1 MTADSAR
8 EMYHQ
13 NYDLLEGGILMLA
26 ADGSEQVIFA
36 SRPAAGLYECDSEE
50 EFLTLI
56 SSRFQNM
63 MVPEDYKPVKE
74 IVNPETGRFH
84 ITFHYLTRQKHFRK
98 AEAVGSPRDTA
109 FGRVYLIEL
118 FSDEQ
123 IAEDRKSDDNSKL
136 LGMHDFY
143 REALRR
149 AVERKEDGTLGKF
162 CPVSLDVTR
171 FKEYNRLYGMHRGDQ
186 CIRKIA
192 ETIMVHFPGAL
203 AGHLM
208 ADHFV
213 ALLPSDDLERKLEQ
227 VCNEVNL
234 YIDNDAI
241 QLKAGIY
248 RPTDHDSME
257 DLRHAFDMAKIA
269 CDSIK
274 TDGNRTVAVYQS
286 TMGESIGQKTFIL
299 RHFGEALEKHCI
311 KVFFQPIV
319 RTLTGRLCGLEALA
333 RWEDPKLGMI
343 SPAVFVPVLEEAQLI
358 NRLDRFVFER
368 VARFLRDRMDNG
380 LPLIPVSINL
390 SGYDFEVANPF
401 DTIETLMERMQIPRS
416 LLCIEITERVMLR
429 NRISMSAAIHQFQD
443 GGYQVW
449 MDDFGNE
456 YSSLNSLHNYH
467 FDVIKIDMG
476 FFSHFDD
483 RSRQIITAVVIMSK
497 MLGIQTL
504 AEGVETAEQVAFLER
519 IGCGRIQGYYYGRP
533 MILEDVLESLY
544 RKGIRTE
551 STEEGELL
559 DAAEQVN
566 VATETPTAI
575 FHFDGK
581 QIRLLVEN
589 DAYCRELRSTGTQD
603 TEEANANLSAPG
615 YPFRGRFNQL
625 LTKAFQSRA
634 EETLIY
640 EDNGQYLKVTVRWL
654 AGKQDNWVGTAHIY
668 NISSR
673 PALHD
678 AAEWDQVLRDTF
690 QLYEGVYLIDRGK
703 NEMRILQSSHGVL
716 PHDASSSRPIT
727 EYVSDFARMQVY
739 PDDQERFITFLQPE
753 HLAEE
758 MRRTENVHTAD
769 LFRIRKDDGSFRW
782 TVFEAL
788 RIYKSLSH
796 NILLCEREDIWER
809 KEDRKTLLPVFCR
822 SFGVEACSGRA
833 PAVTRDS
840 SLFRSLCLCSPYSFF
855 WKDRDGHIL
864 GGSAA
869 FLRRMGIRDKSVL
882 LGRTEA
888 ELGWQIESASSQ
900 KAEQDIL
907 TKGSPA
913 SEITEQI
920 VSGGHII
927 RCRVNRVPWY
937 EEKEIAGI
945 MELLDD
951 GTLEEQKNDP
961 MGLLDADTGC
971 LSYRGAMEVG
981 LQYSDQYRLHHID
994 YIGILLDVPAY
1005 AGTMREEPDRADE
1018 ILKGFTQF
1026 LRESMTPGW
1035 AVARIGLCCFLCFCQ
1050 KSSAGD
1056 AEEKTDAAAGMLQQL
1071 WRKQGLKTI
1080 PVMTRSIAF
1089 GSEVSGLD
1097 ELLRLLTSRLSRS
1110 EEMNT
1115 REHLSAGD
1123 YISFRRD
1130 ALDALP
1136 ESIVV
1141 SDPKTY
1147 ELIYLNQ
1154 IARRDTG
1161 IGPEE
1166 PLTGKH
1172 CYEVLEGKEA
1182 PCGDCPN
1189 LMLRRDRAYAATHL
1203 SGRTGENLLIR
1214 SILIPWEG
1222 RSLRFTI
1229 AFHLSEYMNTL
1240 AKDHELIYQEARA
1253 NEAISAGMAE
1263 ENPDR
1268 GIEKIIECISQNLK
1282 PERFLIFE
1290 EREDNTVSATYE
1302 WTAPGV
1308 MPLRDD
1314 LQSLS
1319 RASVGALYRS
1329 FALHHVVL
1337 VSDIG
1342 AFKKENPDFSLPI
1355 YGIRSFVSGQLT
1367 LQGRTEGFT
1376 MVINPQE
1383 DTFRLASLL
1392 LSTLTDFI
1400 AIMIRN
1406 RNSMHMLEKQS
1417 MLDQMTGAG
1426 NRRMLEQTIREWGG
1440 NGSLGVISID
1450 LNGLK
1455 NVNDSQGHHAGDM
1468 LICNTARILR
1478 ECAGEKCVYRTGGDE
1493 FVVVTENMQE
1503 KDVLMLIQHIRE
1515 SAERNGISL
1524 AAGYAYSNG
1533 KECNFDRIM
1542 TEADFNMYKDKGH
1555 SYRRRRTDR

>member
-1 MTADSAR
+1 
-8 EMYHQ
+8 
-13 NYDLLEGGILMLA
+13 MLS
-26 ADGSEQVIFA
+26 ADGAERVIFA
-36 SRPAAGLYECDSEE
+36 SGPAAGLYECDSEK
-50 EFLTLI
+50 EFLALI

-63 MVPEDYKPVKE
+63 MVPEDYKPVAE
-74 IVNPETGRFH
+74 IANPDTGRFH
-84 ITFHYLTRQKHFRK
+84 LTYHYLTRQKHFRK
-98 AEAVGSPRDTA
+98 AEAVGSLRDTA
-109 FGRVYLIEL
+109 FGRVYLVQF

-123 IAEDRKSDDNSKL
+123 IAEDRKSDENTDL
-136 LGMHDFY
+136 LGMHDFF

-149 AVERKEDGTLGKF
+149 AVVRKEDGTLGKF

-186 CIRKIA
+186 CIRRIA
-192 ETIMVHFPGAL
+192 ETITEHFPGAL
-203 AGHLM
+203 VGHLM

-248 RPTDHDSME
+248 RPTGHDSME

-299 RHFGEALEKHCI
+299 RHFGEALEKHYI
-311 KVFFQPIV
+311 RVFFQPIV
-319 RTLTGRLCGLEALA
+319 RTPTGRLCGLEALA

-368 VARFLRDRMDNG
+368 VVRLLRDRMDNG
-380 LPLIPVSINL
+380 LPPIPVSINL

-401 DTIETLMERMQIPRS
+401 DTIETLMERMQVPRS
-416 LLCIEITERVMLR
+416 LICIEITERVMLR
-429 NRISMSAAIHQFQD
+429 NRIGMTAAIHQFQD
-443 GGYQVW
+443 AGYQVW

-483 RSRQIITAVVIMSK
+483 RSRQIIKAVVIMSK
-497 MLGIQTL
+497 MLGVQTL

-544 RKGIRTE
+544 RKGISAE
-551 STEEGELL
+551 STEEEELL

-603 TEEANANLSAPG
+603 TEEANANLNASG
-615 YPFRGRFNQL
+615 YPFRGRFIQL

-654 AGKQDNWVGTAHIY
+654 AGRQESWVGTAHIY
-668 NISSR
+668 NISSK

-678 AAEWDQVLRDTF
+678 AAEWDKVLRDTF
-690 QLYEGVYLIDRGK
+690 QLYDGVYLIDRGK
-703 NEMRILQSSHGVL
+703 DEIRVLQSSNGVL
-716 PHDASSSRPIT
+716 PHEGSSMSVS
-727 EYVSDFARMQVY
+727 EYAANFAGTQVY
-739 PDDQERFITFLQPE
+739 PDDRERFLTFLQPE

-769 LFRIRKDDGSFRW
+769 LFRIRKEDGSFRW

-788 RIYKSLSH
+788 RIYKSLTH

-809 KEDRKTLLPVFCR
+809 KKDRKELLPVFCR
-822 SFGVEACSGRA
+822 SFGVEVCSGRA
-833 PAVTRDS
+833 PAVIRDS
-840 SLFRSLCLCSPYSFF
+840 SLFRTLCLCSPYRFL
-855 WKDRDGHIL
+855 WKDREGHIL
-864 GGSAA
+864 GASTA
-869 FLRRMGIRDKSVL
+869 FLRQMGIRDESVL
-882 LGRTEA
+882 LGRTET
-888 ELGWQIESASSQ
+888 ELGWQIDSASSQ
-900 KAEQDIL
+900 RDEQDVL
-907 TKGSPA
+907 RKGRPS

-927 RCRVNRVPWY
+927 RSRVDRVPWY
-937 EEKEIAGI
+937 EEKEVAGV
-945 MELLDD
+945 MEFFHS
-951 GTLEEQKNDP
+951 GAPEEQETDRL
-961 MGLLDADTGC
+961 GLLDADTGC
-971 LSYRGAMEVG
+971 LSYRGALGAG
-981 LQYSDQYRLHHID
+981 LQYGDQYRLHHID
-994 YIGILLDVPAY
+994 YAGILLDVPVY
-1005 AGTMREEPDRADE
+1005 AGTMREDPDKAQE
-1018 ILKGFTQF
+1018 ILRGFAQF
-1026 LRESMTPGW
+1026 LRETMSPGW
-1035 AVARIGLCCFLCFCQ
+1035 IIARIGLCCFLCFCQ
-1050 KSSAGD
+1050 RSSAGD
-1056 AEEKTDAAAGMLQQL
+1056 AEEKMDAAAEMLRQL
-1071 WRKQGLKTI
+1071 WRKQGLKTT
-1080 PVMTRSIAF
+1080 PDMARAVAF
-1089 GSEVSGLD
+1089 RSEVSGLD
-1097 ELLRLLTSRLSRS
+1097 DLLRLLYSRLSKAGKLIA
-1110 EEMNT
+1110 
-1115 REHLSAGD
+1115 REHLTAGD
-1123 YISFRRD
+1123 HIVFRRD
-1130 ALDALP
+1130 ALDAMP

-1147 ELIYLNQ
+1147 ELLYLNQ
-1154 IARRDTG
+1154 IARRDTK

-1166 PLTGKH
+1166 PLTGKY
-1172 CYEVLEGKEA
+1172 CYEVLEGKDA

-1189 LMLRRDRAYAATHL
+1189 LMLRRDRVYAATHL
-1203 SGRTGENLLIR
+1203 SGRTEENLLIR
-1214 SILIPWEG
+1214 SLLIPWEG

-1253 NEAISAGMAE
+1253 NEAISVGMAE

-1290 EREDNTVSATYE
+1290 ERDDNTVSATYE

-1308 MPLRDD
+1308 MPLQDD

-1319 RASVGALYRS
+1319 RTGVGALYRA
-1329 FALHHVVL
+1329 FALYHVVL
-1337 VSDIG
+1337 VSDIA

-1533 KECNFDRIM
+1533 KECDFDRIM

-1555 SYRRRRTDR
+1555 SYRRRRTD

>member
-13 NYDLLEGGILMLA
+13 NYDLLEGGICMLS
-26 ADGSEQVIFA
+26 ADGAERVIFA
-36 SRPAAGLYECDSEE
+36 SGPAAGLYECDSEK
-50 EFLTLI
+50 EFLALI

-63 MVPEDYKPVKE
+63 MVPEDYKPVAE
-74 IVNPETGRFH
+74 IANPDTGRFH
-84 ITFHYLTRQKHFRK
+84 LTYHYLTRQKHFRK
-98 AEAVGSPRDTA
+98 AEAVGSLRDTA
-109 FGRVYLIEL
+109 FGRVYLVQF

-123 IAEDRKSDDNSKL
+123 IAEDRKSDENTDL
-136 LGMHDFY
+136 LGMHDFF

-149 AVERKEDGTLGKF
+149 AVVRKEDGTLGKF

-186 CIRKIA
+186 CIRRIA
-192 ETIMVHFPGAL
+192 ETITEHFPGAL
-203 AGHLM
+203 VGHLM

-248 RPTDHDSME
+248 RPTGHDSME

-299 RHFGEALEKHCI
+299 RHFGEALEKHYI
-311 KVFFQPIV
+311 RVFFQPIV

-368 VARFLRDRMDNG
+368 VVRLLRDRMDNG
-380 LPLIPVSINL
+380 LPPIPVSINL

-401 DTIETLMERMQIPRS
+401 DTIETLMERMQVPRS
-416 LLCIEITERVMLR
+416 LICIEITERVMLR
-429 NRISMSAAIHQFQD
+429 NRIGMTAAIHQFQD
-443 GGYQVW
+443 AGYQVW

-483 RSRQIITAVVIMSK
+483 RSRQIIKAVVIMSK
-497 MLGIQTL
+497 MLGVQTL

-544 RKGIRTE
+544 RKGISAE
-551 STEEGELL
+551 STEEEELL

-603 TEEANANLSAPG
+603 TEEANANLNASG
-615 YPFRGRFNQL
+615 YPFRGRFIQL

-654 AGKQDNWVGTAHIY
+654 AGRQESWVGTAHIY
-668 NISSR
+668 NISSK

-678 AAEWDQVLRDTF
+678 AAEWDKVLRDTF
-690 QLYEGVYLIDRGK
+690 QLYDGVYLIDRGK
-703 NEMRILQSSHGVL
+703 DEIRVLQSSNGVL
-716 PHDASSSRPIT
+716 PHEGSSMSVS
-727 EYVSDFARMQVY
+727 EYAANFAGTQVY
-739 PDDQERFITFLQPE
+739 PDDRERFLTFLQPE

-769 LFRIRKDDGSFRW
+769 LFRIRKEDGSFRW

-788 RIYKSLSH
+788 RIYKSLTH

-809 KEDRKTLLPVFCR
+809 KKDRKELLPVFCR
-822 SFGVEACSGRA
+822 SFGVEVCSGRA
-833 PAVTRDS
+833 PAVIRDS
-840 SLFRSLCLCSPYSFF
+840 SLFRTLCLCSPYRFL
-855 WKDRDGHIL
+855 WKDREGHIL
-864 GGSAA
+864 GASTA
-869 FLRRMGIRDKSVL
+869 FLRQMGIRDESVL
-882 LGRTEA
+882 LGRTET
-888 ELGWQIESASSQ
+888 ELGWQIDSASSQ
-900 KAEQDIL
+900 RDEQDVL
-907 TKGSPA
+907 RKGRPS

-927 RCRVNRVPWY
+927 RSRVDRVPWY
-937 EEKEIAGI
+937 EEKEVAGV
-945 MELLDD
+945 MEFFHS
-951 GTLEEQKNDP
+951 GAPEEQETDRL
-961 MGLLDADTGC
+961 GLLDADTGC
-971 LSYRGAMEVG
+971 LSYRGALGAG
-981 LQYSDQYRLHHID
+981 LQYGDQYRLHHID
-994 YIGILLDVPAY
+994 YAGILLDVPVY
-1005 AGTMREEPDRADE
+1005 AGTMREDPDKAQE
-1018 ILKGFTQF
+1018 ILRGFAQF
-1026 LRESMTPGW
+1026 LRETMSPGW
-1035 AVARIGLCCFLCFCQ
+1035 IIARIGLCCFLCFCQ
-1050 KSSAGD
+1050 RSSAGD
-1056 AEEKTDAAAGMLQQL
+1056 AEEKMDAAAEMLRQL
-1071 WRKQGLKTI
+1071 WRKQGLKTT
-1080 PVMTRSIAF
+1080 PDMARAVAF
-1089 GSEVSGLD
+1089 RSEVSGLD
-1097 ELLRLLTSRLSRS
+1097 DLLRLLYSRLSKAGKLIA
-1110 EEMNT
+1110 
-1115 REHLSAGD
+1115 REHLTAGD
-1123 YISFRRD
+1123 HIVFRRD
-1130 ALDALP
+1130 ALDAMP

-1147 ELIYLNQ
+1147 ELLYLNQ
-1154 IARRDTG
+1154 IARRDTK

-1166 PLTGKH
+1166 PLTGKY
-1172 CYEVLEGKEA
+1172 CYEVLEGKDA

-1189 LMLRRDRAYAATHL
+1189 LMLRRDRVYAATHL
-1203 SGRTGENLLIR
+1203 SGRTEENLLIR
-1214 SILIPWEG
+1214 SLLIPWEG

-1253 NEAISAGMAE
+1253 NEAISVGMAE

-1308 MPLRDD
+1308 MPLQDD

-1319 RASVGALYRS
+1319 RTGVGALYRA
-1329 FALHHVVL
+1329 FALYHVVL
-1337 VSDIG
+1337 VSDIA

-1555 SYRRRRTDR
+1555 SYRRRRTD

>member
-13 NYDLLEGGILMLA
+13 NYDLLEGGVLMLA
-26 ADGSEQVIFA
+26 ADGTERVIFA
-36 SRPAAGLYECDSEE
+36 SRPAARLYECDSEE
-50 EFLTLI
+50 EFL
-56 SSRFQNM
+56 SFCASRFQNM
-63 MVPEDYKPVKE
+63 MVPEDYKPIAE
-74 IVNPETGRFH
+74 IMNPETGRFH
-84 ITFHYLTRQKHFRK
+84 ITYHYLTRQEHFRK
-98 AEAVGSPRDTA
+98 AEAVGSPQDTA
-109 FGRVYLIEL
+109 FGRVYLVQF

-123 IAEDRKSDDNSKL
+123 IAEDRKSDENTNL
-136 LGMHDFY
+136 LGMHDFF

-149 AVERKEDGTLGKF
+149 AVARKDDGTLGRF

-171 FKEYNRLYGMHRGDQ
+171 FKEYNRLYGMHRGDL
-186 CIRKIA
+186 CIRMIA
-192 ETIMVHFPGAL
+192 ETIREHFPGAL
-203 AGHLM
+203 VGHLM

-213 ALLPSDDLERKLEQ
+213 ALLPSDGLEAKLEQ

-234 YIDNDAI
+234 FIDNDAI

-248 RPTDHDSME
+248 RPTNHDSME

-274 TDGNRTVAVYQS
+274 KDGNRTVIVYQS

-299 RHFGEALEKHCI
+299 RHFGEALEKHYI
-311 KVFFQPIV
+311 RVFFQPIV
-319 RTLTGRLCGLEALA
+319 RTMTGCLCGFEALA
-333 RWEDPKLGMI
+333 RWEDPKFGTI

-368 VARFLRDRMDNG
+368 VARLLRDRMDNG
-380 LPLIPVSINL
+380 LSMIPVSINL

-401 DTIETLMERMQIPRS
+401 HTIETLMERMQIPRS

-429 NRISMSAAIHQFQD
+429 NRIGMTTAIQQFQD
-443 GGYQVW
+443 AGYQVW

-476 FFSHFDD
+476 FFKHFDD
-483 RSRQIITAVVIMSK
+483 RSRQIITAVVVMSK
-497 MLGIQTL
+497 MLGVQTL
-504 AEGVETAEQVAFLER
+504 AEGVETAEQVAFLKR

-533 MILEDVLESLY
+533 MILEDVLEFLY
-544 RKGIRTE
+544 RKGIRAE
-551 STEEGELL
+551 SPEEEELL

-575 FHFDGK
+575 FRFDGK
-581 QIRLLVEN
+581 QISLLVEN
-589 DAYCRELRSTGTQD
+589 DAYSRELRSTGTQD
-603 TEEANANLSAPG
+603 MEEANANLNAPG
-615 YPFRGRFNQL
+615 YPFRGRFMQL

-640 EDNGQYLKVTVRWL
+640 EDNGQYLKLTIRWL
-654 AGKQDNWVGTAHIY
+654 SGRQDNWVGTAHTY
-668 NISSR
+668 NISSKS
-673 PALHD
+673 ALHD

-690 QLYEGVYLIDRGK
+690 QLYDGVYLIDRGK
-703 NEMRILQSSHGVL
+703 NEIRALQSSHWVL
-716 PHDASSSRPIT
+716 PHDESSLSVS
-727 EYVSDFARMQVY
+727 EYAANFAGTQVY
-739 PDDQERFITFLQPE
+739 PEDRERFLTFLRPE

-758 MRRTENVHTAD
+758 MRRADTVHTAD
-769 LFRIRKDDGSFRW
+769 LFRIRKEDGSYRW

-788 RIYKSLSH
+788 QIYKSLTH

-822 SFGVEACSGRA
+822 SFGVETCSGMA
-833 PAVTRDS
+833 SAVTRDS
-840 SLFRSLCLCSPYSFF
+840 SLFRTLRLCSPYSFF
-855 WKDRDGHIL
+855 WKDREGHIL
-864 GGSAA
+864 GVSAA
-869 FLRRMGIRDKSVL
+869 LLRQMGIRDESVL
-882 LGRTEA
+882 LGRTET
-888 ELGWQIESASSQ
+888 ELGWQIEPASSQ

-913 SEITEQI
+913 SEITEQV
-920 VSGGHII
+920 VSSGHII
-927 RCRVNRVPWY
+927 RSRVDRIPWY
-937 EEKEIAGI
+937 EEKEVAGI
-945 MELLDD
+945 MELL
-951 GTLEEQKNDP
+951 GSAPEEQAEDP
-961 MGLLDADTGC
+961 LGLLDADTGC
-971 LSYRGAMEVG
+971 LSYRGALEAG
-981 LQYSDQYRLHHID
+981 LKYGDQYRLHHTD
-994 YIGILLDVPAY
+994 YVGILLDVPVY
-1005 AGTMREEPDRADE
+1005 AGTVQDEPDKAAV
-1018 ILKGFTQF
+1018 ILRSFTQA

-1035 AVARIGLCCFLCFCQ
+1035 AIARIGLCCFLCFCQ
-1050 KSSAGD
+1050 RSSAGD
-1056 AEEKTDAAAGMLQQL
+1056 AEEKIDAAAGMLRQL

-1080 PVMTRSIAF
+1080 PVMTRSIVF

-1097 ELLRLLTSRLSRS
+1097 DLLRLLTSRLAQS
-1110 EEMNT
+1110 EKLNA
-1115 REHLSAGD
+1115 RKDLSAGD
-1123 YISFRRD
+1123 NISFRRD
-1130 ALDALP
+1130 TLDVMP

-1147 ELIYLNQ
+1147 ELLYLNQ
-1154 IARRDTG
+1154 AARRDTG

-1166 PLTGKH
+1166 PLAGKH
-1172 CYEVLEGKEA
+1172 CYEVLEGKNA

-1189 LMLRRDRAYAATHL
+1189 MVLRRDRFYAATHL

-1214 SILIPWEG
+1214 SVLISWEG

-1253 NEAISAGMAE
+1253 NEAISVGMAE

-1290 EREDNTVSATYE
+1290 EHDDSTVSATYE

-1308 MPLRDD
+1308 MPLRDN

-1319 RASVGALYRS
+1319 RAAVGALYRA

-1355 YGIRSFVSGQLT
+1355 YGMRSFVSGQLT

-1383 DTFRLASLL
+1383 NTFRLASLL

-1406 RNSMHMLEKQS
+1406 RNGMHLLEEQS
-1417 MLDQMTGAG
+1417 MRDQMTGAG
-1426 NRRMLEQTIREWGG
+1426 NRRMLEQTIRAWGG
-1440 NGSLGVISID
+1440 EGSLGVISID

-1455 NVNDSQGHHAGDM
+1455 NVNDSQGHRAGDT

-1524 AAGYAYSNG
+1524 AVGYAYSRG
-1533 KECNFDRIM
+1533 QECDFDRMM

>member
-1 MTADSAR
+1 
-8 EMYHQ
+8 
-13 NYDLLEGGILMLA
+13 MLS
-26 ADGSEQVIFA
+26 ADGAERVIFA
-36 SRPAAGLYECDSEE
+36 SGPAAGLYECDSEK
-50 EFLTLI
+50 EFLALI

-63 MVPEDYKPVKE
+63 MVPEDYKPVAE
-74 IVNPETGRFH
+74 IANPDTGRFH
-84 ITFHYLTRQKHFRK
+84 LTYHYLTRQKHFRK
-98 AEAVGSPRDTA
+98 AEAVGSLRDTA
-109 FGRVYLIEL
+109 FGRVYLVQF

-123 IAEDRKSDDNSKL
+123 IAEDRKSDENTDL
-136 LGMHDFY
+136 LGMHDFF

-149 AVERKEDGTLGKF
+149 AVVRKEDGTLGKF

-186 CIRKIA
+186 CIRRIA
-192 ETIMVHFPGAL
+192 ETITEHFPGAL
-203 AGHLM
+203 VGHLM

-248 RPTDHDSME
+248 RPTGHDSME

-299 RHFGEALEKHCI
+299 RHFGEALEKHYI
-311 KVFFQPIV
+311 RVFFQPIV

-368 VARFLRDRMDNG
+368 VVRLLRDRMDNG
-380 LPLIPVSINL
+380 LPPIPVSINL

-401 DTIETLMERMQIPRS
+401 DTIETLMERMQVPRS
-416 LLCIEITERVMLR
+416 LICIEITERVMLR
-429 NRISMSAAIHQFQD
+429 NRIGMTAAIHQFQD
-443 GGYQVW
+443 AGYQVW

-483 RSRQIITAVVIMSK
+483 RSRQIIKAVVIMSK
-497 MLGIQTL
+497 MLGVQTL

-544 RKGIRTE
+544 RKGISAE
-551 STEEGELL
+551 STEEEELL

-603 TEEANANLSAPG
+603 TEEANANLNASG
-615 YPFRGRFNQL
+615 YPFRGRFIQL

-654 AGKQDNWVGTAHIY
+654 AGRQESWVGTAHIY
-668 NISSR
+668 NISSK

-678 AAEWDQVLRDTF
+678 AAEWDKVLRDTF
-690 QLYEGVYLIDRGK
+690 QLYDGVYLIDRGK
-703 NEMRILQSSHGVL
+703 DEIRVLQSSNGVL
-716 PHDASSSRPIT
+716 PHEGSSMSVS
-727 EYVSDFARMQVY
+727 EYAANFAGTQVY
-739 PDDQERFITFLQPE
+739 PDDRERFLTFLQPE

-769 LFRIRKDDGSFRW
+769 LFRIRKEDGSFRW

-788 RIYKSLSH
+788 RIYKSLTH

-809 KEDRKTLLPVFCR
+809 KKDRKELLPVFCR
-822 SFGVEACSGRA
+822 SFGVEVCSGRA
-833 PAVTRDS
+833 PAVIRDS
-840 SLFRSLCLCSPYSFF
+840 SLFRTLCLCSPYRFL
-855 WKDRDGHIL
+855 WKDREGHIL
-864 GGSAA
+864 GASTA
-869 FLRRMGIRDKSVL
+869 FLRQMGIRDESVL
-882 LGRTEA
+882 LGRTET
-888 ELGWQIESASSQ
+888 ELGWQIDSASSQ
-900 KAEQDIL
+900 RDEQDVL
-907 TKGSPA
+907 RKGRPS

-927 RCRVNRVPWY
+927 RSRVDRVPWY
-937 EEKEIAGI
+937 EEKEVAGV
-945 MELLDD
+945 MEFFHS
-951 GTLEEQKNDP
+951 GAPEEQETDRL
-961 MGLLDADTGC
+961 GLLDADTGC
-971 LSYRGAMEVG
+971 LSYRGALGAG
-981 LQYSDQYRLHHID
+981 LQYGDQYRLHHID
-994 YIGILLDVPAY
+994 YAGILLDVPVY
-1005 AGTMREEPDRADE
+1005 AGTMREDPDKAQE
-1018 ILKGFTQF
+1018 ILRGFAQF
-1026 LRESMTPGW
+1026 LRETMSPGW
-1035 AVARIGLCCFLCFCQ
+1035 IIARIGLCCFLCFCQ
-1050 KSSAGD
+1050 RSSAGD
-1056 AEEKTDAAAGMLQQL
+1056 AEEKMDAAAEMLRQL
-1071 WRKQGLKTI
+1071 WRKQGLKTT
-1080 PVMTRSIAF
+1080 PDMARAVAF
-1089 GSEVSGLD
+1089 RSEVSGLD
-1097 ELLRLLTSRLSRS
+1097 DLLRLLYSRLSKAGKLIA
-1110 EEMNT
+1110 
-1115 REHLSAGD
+1115 REHLTAGD
-1123 YISFRRD
+1123 HIVFRRD
-1130 ALDALP
+1130 ALDAMP

-1147 ELIYLNQ
+1147 ELLYLNQ
-1154 IARRDTG
+1154 IARRDTK

-1166 PLTGKH
+1166 PLTGKY
-1172 CYEVLEGKEA
+1172 CYEVLEGKDA

-1189 LMLRRDRAYAATHL
+1189 LMLRRDRVYAATHL
-1203 SGRTGENLLIR
+1203 SGRTEENLLIR
-1214 SILIPWEG
+1214 SLLIPWEG

-1253 NEAISAGMAE
+1253 NEAISVGMAE

-1308 MPLRDD
+1308 MPLQDD

-1319 RASVGALYRS
+1319 RTGVGALYRA
-1329 FALHHVVL
+1329 FALYHVVL
-1337 VSDIG
+1337 VSDIA

-1555 SYRRRRTDR
+1555 SYRRRRTD

>member
-13 NYDLLEGGILMLA
+13 NYDLLEGGICMLS
-26 ADGSEQVIFA
+26 ADGAERVIFA
-36 SRPAAGLYECDSEE
+36 SGPAAGLYECDSEK
-50 EFLTLI
+50 EFLALI

-63 MVPEDYKPVKE
+63 MVPEDYKPVAE
-74 IVNPETGRFH
+74 IANPDTGRFH
-84 ITFHYLTRQKHFRK
+84 LTYHYLTRQKHFRK
-98 AEAVGSPRDTA
+98 AEAVGSLRDTA
-109 FGRVYLIEL
+109 FGRVYLVQF

-123 IAEDRKSDDNSKL
+123 IAEDRKSDENTDL
-136 LGMHDFY
+136 LGMHDFF

-149 AVERKEDGTLGKF
+149 AVVRKEDGTLGKF

-186 CIRKIA
+186 CIRRIA
-192 ETIMVHFPGAL
+192 ETITEHFPGAL
-203 AGHLM
+203 VGHLM

-248 RPTDHDSME
+248 RPTGHDSME

-299 RHFGEALEKHCI
+299 RHFGEALEKHYI
-311 KVFFQPIV
+311 RVFFQPIV
-319 RTLTGRLCGLEALA
+319 RTPTGRLCGLEALA

-368 VARFLRDRMDNG
+368 VVRLLRDRMDNG
-380 LPLIPVSINL
+380 LPPIPVSINL

-401 DTIETLMERMQIPRS
+401 DTIETLMERMQVPRS
-416 LLCIEITERVMLR
+416 LICIEITERVMLR
-429 NRISMSAAIHQFQD
+429 NRIGMTAAIHQFQD
-443 GGYQVW
+443 AGYQVW

-483 RSRQIITAVVIMSK
+483 RSRQIIKAVVIMSK
-497 MLGIQTL
+497 MLGVQTL

-544 RKGIRTE
+544 RKGISAE
-551 STEEGELL
+551 STEEEELL

-603 TEEANANLSAPG
+603 TEEANANLNASG
-615 YPFRGRFNQL
+615 YPFRGRFIQL

-654 AGKQDNWVGTAHIY
+654 AGRQESWVGTAHIY
-668 NISSR
+668 NISSK

-678 AAEWDQVLRDTF
+678 AAEWDKVLRDTF
-690 QLYEGVYLIDRGK
+690 QLYDGVYLINRGK
-703 NEMRILQSSHGVL
+703 DEIRVLQSSNGVL
-716 PHDASSSRPIT
+716 PHEGSSMSVS
-727 EYVSDFARMQVY
+727 EYAANFAGTQVY
-739 PDDQERFITFLQPE
+739 PDDRERFLTFLQPA

-769 LFRIRKDDGSFRW
+769 LFRIRKEDGSFRW

-788 RIYKSLSH
+788 RIYKSLTH

-809 KEDRKTLLPVFCR
+809 KKDRKELLPVFCR
-822 SFGVEACSGRA
+822 SFGVEVCSGRA
-833 PAVTRDS
+833 PAVIRDS
-840 SLFRSLCLCSPYSFF
+840 SLFRTLCLCSPYRFL
-855 WKDRDGHIL
+855 WKDREGHIL
-864 GGSAA
+864 GASTA
-869 FLRRMGIRDKSVL
+869 FLRQMGIRDESVL
-882 LGRTEA
+882 LGRTET
-888 ELGWQIESASSQ
+888 ELGWQIDSASSQ
-900 KAEQDIL
+900 RDEQDVL
-907 TKGSPA
+907 RKGRPS

-927 RCRVNRVPWY
+927 RSRVDRVPWY
-937 EEKEIAGI
+937 EEKEVAGV
-945 MELLDD
+945 MEFFHS
-951 GTLEEQKNDP
+951 GAPEEQETDRL
-961 MGLLDADTGC
+961 GLLDADTGC
-971 LSYRGAMEVG
+971 LSYRGALGAG
-981 LQYSDQYRLHHID
+981 LQYGDQYRLHHID
-994 YIGILLDVPAY
+994 YAGILLDVPVY
-1005 AGTMREEPDRADE
+1005 AGTMREDPDKAQE
-1018 ILKGFTQF
+1018 ILRGFAQF
-1026 LRESMTPGW
+1026 LRETMSPGW
-1035 AVARIGLCCFLCFCQ
+1035 IIARIGLCCFLCFCQ
-1050 KSSAGD
+1050 RSSAGD
-1056 AEEKTDAAAGMLQQL
+1056 AEEKMDAAAEMLRQL
-1071 WRKQGLKTI
+1071 WRKQGLKTT
-1080 PVMTRSIAF
+1080 PDMARAVAF
-1089 GSEVSGLD
+1089 RSEVSGLD
-1097 ELLRLLTSRLSRS
+1097 DLLRLLYSRLSKAGKLIA
-1110 EEMNT
+1110 
-1115 REHLSAGD
+1115 REHLTAGD
-1123 YISFRRD
+1123 HIVFRRD
-1130 ALDALP
+1130 ALDAMP

-1147 ELIYLNQ
+1147 ELLYLNQ
-1154 IARRDTG
+1154 IARRDTK

-1166 PLTGKH
+1166 PLTGKY
-1172 CYEVLEGKEA
+1172 CYEVLEGKDA

-1189 LMLRRDRAYAATHL
+1189 LMLRRDRVYAATHL
-1203 SGRTGENLLIR
+1203 SGRTEENLLIR
-1214 SILIPWEG
+1214 SLLIPWEG

-1253 NEAISAGMAE
+1253 NEAISVGMAE

-1290 EREDNTVSATYE
+1290 ERDDNTVSATYE

-1308 MPLRDD
+1308 MPLQDD

-1319 RASVGALYRS
+1319 RTGVGALYRA
-1329 FALHHVVL
+1329 FALYHVVL
-1337 VSDIG
+1337 VSDIA

-1533 KECNFDRIM
+1533 KECDFDRIM

-1555 SYRRRRTDR
+1555 SYRRRRTD

>member
-1 MTADSAR
+1 
-8 EMYHQ
+8 
-13 NYDLLEGGILMLA
+13 MLS
-26 ADGSEQVIFA
+26 ADGAERVIFA
-36 SRPAAGLYECDSEE
+36 SGPAAGLYECDSEK
-50 EFLTLI
+50 EFLALI

-63 MVPEDYKPVKE
+63 MVPEDYKPVAE
-74 IVNPETGRFH
+74 IANPDTGRFH
-84 ITFHYLTRQKHFRK
+84 LTYHYLTRQKHFRK
-98 AEAVGSPRDTA
+98 AEAVGSLRDTA
-109 FGRVYLIEL
+109 FGRVYLVQF

-123 IAEDRKSDDNSKL
+123 IAEDRKSDENTDL
-136 LGMHDFY
+136 LGMHDFF

-149 AVERKEDGTLGKF
+149 AVVRKEDGTLGKF

-186 CIRKIA
+186 CIRRIA
-192 ETIMVHFPGAL
+192 ETITEHFPGAL
-203 AGHLM
+203 VGHLM

-248 RPTDHDSME
+248 RPTGHDSME

-299 RHFGEALEKHCI
+299 RHFGEALEKHYI
-311 KVFFQPIV
+311 RVFFQPIV
-319 RTLTGRLCGLEALA
+319 RTPTGRLCGLEALA

-368 VARFLRDRMDNG
+368 VVRLLRDRMDNG
-380 LPLIPVSINL
+380 LPPIPVSINL

-401 DTIETLMERMQIPRS
+401 DTIETLMERMQVPRS
-416 LLCIEITERVMLR
+416 LICIEITERVMLR
-429 NRISMSAAIHQFQD
+429 NRIGMTAAIHQFQD
-443 GGYQVW
+443 AGYQVW

-483 RSRQIITAVVIMSK
+483 RSRQIIKAVVIMSK
-497 MLGIQTL
+497 MLGVQTL

-544 RKGIRTE
+544 RKGISAE
-551 STEEGELL
+551 STEEEELL

-603 TEEANANLSAPG
+603 TEEANANLNASG
-615 YPFRGRFNQL
+615 YPFRGRFIQL

-654 AGKQDNWVGTAHIY
+654 AGRQESWVGTAHIY
-668 NISSR
+668 NISSK

-678 AAEWDQVLRDTF
+678 AAEWDKVLRDTF
-690 QLYEGVYLIDRGK
+690 QLYDGVYLINRGK
-703 NEMRILQSSHGVL
+703 DEIRVLQSSNGVL
-716 PHDASSSRPIT
+716 PHEGSSMSVS
-727 EYVSDFARMQVY
+727 EYAANFAGTQVY
-739 PDDQERFITFLQPE
+739 PDDRERFLTFLQPA

-769 LFRIRKDDGSFRW
+769 LFRIRKEDGSFRW

-788 RIYKSLSH
+788 RIYKSLTH

-809 KEDRKTLLPVFCR
+809 KKDRKELLPVFCR
-822 SFGVEACSGRA
+822 SFGVEVCSGRA
-833 PAVTRDS
+833 PAVIRDS
-840 SLFRSLCLCSPYSFF
+840 SLFRTLCLCSPYRFL
-855 WKDRDGHIL
+855 WKDREGHIL
-864 GGSAA
+864 GASTA
-869 FLRRMGIRDKSVL
+869 FLRQMGIRDESVL
-882 LGRTEA
+882 LGRTET
-888 ELGWQIESASSQ
+888 ELGWQIDSASSQ
-900 KAEQDIL
+900 RDEQDVL
-907 TKGSPA
+907 RKGRPS

-927 RCRVNRVPWY
+927 RSRVDRVPWY
-937 EEKEIAGI
+937 EEKEVAGV
-945 MELLDD
+945 MEFFHS
-951 GTLEEQKNDP
+951 GAPEEQETDRL
-961 MGLLDADTGC
+961 GLLDADTGC
-971 LSYRGAMEVG
+971 LSYRGALGAG
-981 LQYSDQYRLHHID
+981 LQYGDQYRLHHID
-994 YIGILLDVPAY
+994 YAGILLDVPVY
-1005 AGTMREEPDRADE
+1005 AGTMREDPDKAQE
-1018 ILKGFTQF
+1018 ILRGFAQF
-1026 LRESMTPGW
+1026 LRETMSPGW
-1035 AVARIGLCCFLCFCQ
+1035 IIARIGLCCFLCFCQ
-1050 KSSAGD
+1050 RSSAGD
-1056 AEEKTDAAAGMLQQL
+1056 AEEKMDAAAEMLRQL
-1071 WRKQGLKTI
+1071 WRKQGLKTT
-1080 PVMTRSIAF
+1080 PDMARAVAF
-1089 GSEVSGLD
+1089 RSEVSGLD
-1097 ELLRLLTSRLSRS
+1097 DLLRLLYSRLSKAGKLIA
-1110 EEMNT
+1110 
-1115 REHLSAGD
+1115 REHLTAGD
-1123 YISFRRD
+1123 HIVFRRD
-1130 ALDALP
+1130 ALDAMP

-1147 ELIYLNQ
+1147 ELLYLNQ
-1154 IARRDTG
+1154 IARRDTK

-1166 PLTGKH
+1166 PLTGKY
-1172 CYEVLEGKEA
+1172 CYEVLEGKDA

-1189 LMLRRDRAYAATHL
+1189 LMLRRDRVYAATHL
-1203 SGRTGENLLIR
+1203 SGRTEENLLIR
-1214 SILIPWEG
+1214 SLLIPWEG

-1253 NEAISAGMAE
+1253 NEAISVGMAE

-1290 EREDNTVSATYE
+1290 ERDDNTVSATYE

-1308 MPLRDD
+1308 MPLQDD

-1319 RASVGALYRS
+1319 RTGVGALYRA
-1329 FALHHVVL
+1329 FALYHVVL
-1337 VSDIG
+1337 VSDIA

-1533 KECNFDRIM
+1533 KECDFDRIM

-1555 SYRRRRTDR
+1555 SYRRRRTD

>member
-13 NYDLLEGGILMLA
+13 NYDLLEGGICMLS
-26 ADGSEQVIFA
+26 ADGAERVIFA
-36 SRPAAGLYECDSEE
+36 SGPAAGLYECDSEK
-50 EFLTLI
+50 EFLALI

-63 MVPEDYKPVKE
+63 MVPEDYKPVAE
-74 IVNPETGRFH
+74 IANPDTGRFH
-84 ITFHYLTRQKHFRK
+84 LTYHYLTRQKHFRK
-98 AEAVGSPRDTA
+98 AEAVGSLRDTA
-109 FGRVYLIEL
+109 FGRVYLVQF

-123 IAEDRKSDDNSKL
+123 IAEDRKSDENTDL
-136 LGMHDFY
+136 LGMHDFF

-149 AVERKEDGTLGKF
+149 AVVRKEDGTLGKF

-186 CIRKIA
+186 CIRRIA
-192 ETIMVHFPGAL
+192 ETITEHFPGAL
-203 AGHLM
+203 VGHLM

-248 RPTDHDSME
+248 RPTGHDSME

-299 RHFGEALEKHCI
+299 RHFGEALEKHYI
-311 KVFFQPIV
+311 RVFFQPIV
-319 RTLTGRLCGLEALA
+319 RTPTGRLCGLEALA

-368 VARFLRDRMDNG
+368 VVRLLRDRMDNG
-380 LPLIPVSINL
+380 LPPIPVSINL

-401 DTIETLMERMQIPRS
+401 DTIETLMERMQVPRS
-416 LLCIEITERVMLR
+416 LICIEITERVMLR
-429 NRISMSAAIHQFQD
+429 NRIGMTAAIHQFQD
-443 GGYQVW
+443 AGYQVW

-483 RSRQIITAVVIMSK
+483 RSRQIIKAVVIMSK
-497 MLGIQTL
+497 MLGVQTL

-544 RKGIRTE
+544 RKGISAE
-551 STEEGELL
+551 STEEEELL

-603 TEEANANLSAPG
+603 TEEANANLNASG
-615 YPFRGRFNQL
+615 YPFRGRFIQL

-654 AGKQDNWVGTAHIY
+654 AGRQESWVGTAHIY
-668 NISSR
+668 NISSK

-678 AAEWDQVLRDTF
+678 AAEWDKVLRDTF
-690 QLYEGVYLIDRGK
+690 QLYDGVYLIDRGK
-703 NEMRILQSSHGVL
+703 DEIRVLQSSNGVL
-716 PHDASSSRPIT
+716 PHEGSSMSVS
-727 EYVSDFARMQVY
+727 EYAANFAGTQVY
-739 PDDQERFITFLQPE
+739 PDDRERFLTFLQPE

-769 LFRIRKDDGSFRW
+769 LFRIRKEDGSFRW

-788 RIYKSLSH
+788 RIYKSLTH

-809 KEDRKTLLPVFCR
+809 KKDRKELLPVFCR
-822 SFGVEACSGRA
+822 SFGVEVCSGRA
-833 PAVTRDS
+833 PAVIRDS
-840 SLFRSLCLCSPYSFF
+840 SLFRTLCLCSPYRFL
-855 WKDRDGHIL
+855 WKDREGHIL
-864 GGSAA
+864 GASTA
-869 FLRRMGIRDKSVL
+869 FLRQMGIRDESVL
-882 LGRTEA
+882 LGRTET
-888 ELGWQIESASSQ
+888 ELGWQIDSASSQ
-900 KAEQDIL
+900 RDEQDVL
-907 TKGSPA
+907 RKGRPS

-927 RCRVNRVPWY
+927 RSRVDRVPWY
-937 EEKEIAGI
+937 EEKEVAGV
-945 MELLDD
+945 MEFFHS
-951 GTLEEQKNDP
+951 GAPEEQETDRL
-961 MGLLDADTGC
+961 GLLDADTGC
-971 LSYRGAMEVG
+971 LSYRGALGAG
-981 LQYSDQYRLHHID
+981 LQYGDQYRLHHID
-994 YIGILLDVPAY
+994 YAGILLDVPVY
-1005 AGTMREEPDRADE
+1005 AGTMREDPDKAQE
-1018 ILKGFTQF
+1018 ILRGFAQF
-1026 LRESMTPGW
+1026 LRETMSPGW
-1035 AVARIGLCCFLCFCQ
+1035 IIARIGLCCFLCFCQ
-1050 KSSAGD
+1050 RSSAGD
-1056 AEEKTDAAAGMLQQL
+1056 AEEKMDAAAEMLRQL
-1071 WRKQGLKTI
+1071 WRKQGLKTT
-1080 PVMTRSIAF
+1080 PDMARAVAF
-1089 GSEVSGLD
+1089 RSEVSGLD
-1097 ELLRLLTSRLSRS
+1097 DLLRLLYSRLSKAGKLIA
-1110 EEMNT
+1110 
-1115 REHLSAGD
+1115 REHLTAGD
-1123 YISFRRD
+1123 HIVFRRD
-1130 ALDALP
+1130 ALDAMP

-1147 ELIYLNQ
+1147 ELLYLNQ
-1154 IARRDTG
+1154 IARRDTK

-1166 PLTGKH
+1166 PLTGKY
-1172 CYEVLEGKEA
+1172 CYEVLEGKDA

-1189 LMLRRDRAYAATHL
+1189 LMLRRDRVYAATHL
-1203 SGRTGENLLIR
+1203 SGRTEENLLIR
-1214 SILIPWEG
+1214 SLLIPWEG

-1253 NEAISAGMAE
+1253 NEAISVGMAE

-1290 EREDNTVSATYE
+1290 ERDDNTVSATYE

-1308 MPLRDD
+1308 MPLQDD

-1319 RASVGALYRS
+1319 RTGVGALYRA
-1329 FALHHVVL
+1329 FALYHVVL
-1337 VSDIG
+1337 VSDIA

-1533 KECNFDRIM
+1533 KECDFDRIM

-1555 SYRRRRTDR
+1555 SYRRRRTD

>member
-1 MTADSAR
+1 
-8 EMYHQ
+8 
-13 NYDLLEGGILMLA
+13 MLS
-26 ADGSEQVIFA
+26 ADGAERVIFA
-36 SRPAAGLYECDSEE
+36 SGPAAGLYECDSEK
-50 EFLTLI
+50 EFLALI

-63 MVPEDYKPVKE
+63 MVPEDYKPVAE
-74 IVNPETGRFH
+74 IANPDTGRFH
-84 ITFHYLTRQKHFRK
+84 LTYHYLTRQKHFRK
-98 AEAVGSPRDTA
+98 AEAVGSLRDTA
-109 FGRVYLIEL
+109 FGRVYLVQF

-123 IAEDRKSDDNSKL
+123 IAEDRKSDENTDL
-136 LGMHDFY
+136 LGMHDFF

-149 AVERKEDGTLGKF
+149 AVVRKEDGTLGKF

-186 CIRKIA
+186 CIRRIA
-192 ETIMVHFPGAL
+192 ETITEHFPGAL
-203 AGHLM
+203 VGHLM

-248 RPTDHDSME
+248 RPTGHDSME

-299 RHFGEALEKHCI
+299 RHFGEALEKHYI
-311 KVFFQPIV
+311 RVFFQPIV

-368 VARFLRDRMDNG
+368 VVRLLRDRMDNG
-380 LPLIPVSINL
+380 LPPIPVSINL

-401 DTIETLMERMQIPRS
+401 DTIETLMERMQVPRS
-416 LLCIEITERVMLR
+416 LICIEITERVMLR
-429 NRISMSAAIHQFQD
+429 NRIGMTAAIHQFQD
-443 GGYQVW
+443 AGYQVW

-483 RSRQIITAVVIMSK
+483 RSRQIIKAVVIMSK
-497 MLGIQTL
+497 MLGVQTL

-544 RKGIRTE
+544 RKGISAE
-551 STEEGELL
+551 STEEEELL

-603 TEEANANLSAPG
+603 TEEANANLNASG
-615 YPFRGRFNQL
+615 YPFRGRFIQL

-654 AGKQDNWVGTAHIY
+654 AGRQESWVGTAHIY
-668 NISSR
+668 NISSK

-678 AAEWDQVLRDTF
+678 AAEWDKVLRDTF
-690 QLYEGVYLIDRGK
+690 QLYDGVYLIDRGK
-703 NEMRILQSSHGVL
+703 DEIRVLQSSNGVL
-716 PHDASSSRPIT
+716 PHEGSSMSVS
-727 EYVSDFARMQVY
+727 EYAANFAGTQVY
-739 PDDQERFITFLQPE
+739 PDDRERFLTFLQPE

-769 LFRIRKDDGSFRW
+769 LFRIRKEDGSFRW

-788 RIYKSLSH
+788 RIYKSLTH

-809 KEDRKTLLPVFCR
+809 KKDRKELLPVFCR
-822 SFGVEACSGRA
+822 SFGVEVCSGRA
-833 PAVTRDS
+833 PAVIRDS
-840 SLFRSLCLCSPYSFF
+840 SLFRTLCLCSPYRFL
-855 WKDRDGHIL
+855 WKDREGHIL
-864 GGSAA
+864 GASTA
-869 FLRRMGIRDKSVL
+869 FLRQMGIRDESVL
-882 LGRTEA
+882 LGRTET
-888 ELGWQIESASSQ
+888 ELGWQIDSASSQ
-900 KAEQDIL
+900 RDEQDVL
-907 TKGSPA
+907 RKGRPS

-927 RCRVNRVPWY
+927 RSRVDRVPWY
-937 EEKEIAGI
+937 EEKEVAGV
-945 MELLDD
+945 MEFFHS
-951 GTLEEQKNDP
+951 GAPEEQETDRL
-961 MGLLDADTGC
+961 GLLDADTGC
-971 LSYRGAMEVG
+971 LSYRGALGAG
-981 LQYSDQYRLHHID
+981 LQYGDQYRLHHID
-994 YIGILLDVPAY
+994 YAGILLDVPVY
-1005 AGTMREEPDRADE
+1005 AGTMREDPDKAQE
-1018 ILKGFTQF
+1018 ILRGFAQF
-1026 LRESMTPGW
+1026 LRETMSPGW
-1035 AVARIGLCCFLCFCQ
+1035 IIARIGLCCFLCFCQ
-1050 KSSAGD
+1050 RSSAGD
-1056 AEEKTDAAAGMLQQL
+1056 AEEKMDAAAEMLRQL
-1071 WRKQGLKTI
+1071 WRKQGLKTT
-1080 PVMTRSIAF
+1080 PDMARAVAF
-1089 GSEVSGLD
+1089 RSEVSGLD
-1097 ELLRLLTSRLSRS
+1097 DLLRLLYSRLSKAGKLIA
-1110 EEMNT
+1110 
-1115 REHLSAGD
+1115 REHLTAGD
-1123 YISFRRD
+1123 HIVFRRD
-1130 ALDALP
+1130 ALDAMP

-1147 ELIYLNQ
+1147 ELLYLNQ
-1154 IARRDTG
+1154 IARRDTK

-1166 PLTGKH
+1166 PLTGKY
-1172 CYEVLEGKEA
+1172 CYEVLEGKDA

-1189 LMLRRDRAYAATHL
+1189 LMLRRDRVYAATHL
-1203 SGRTGENLLIR
+1203 SGRTEENLLIR
-1214 SILIPWEG
+1214 SLLIPWEG

-1253 NEAISAGMAE
+1253 NEAISVGMAE

-1290 EREDNTVSATYE
+1290 ERDDNTVSATYE

-1308 MPLRDD
+1308 MPLQDD

-1319 RASVGALYRS
+1319 RTGVGALYRA
-1329 FALHHVVL
+1329 FALYHVVL
-1337 VSDIG
+1337 VSDIA

-1533 KECNFDRIM
+1533 KECDFDRIM

-1555 SYRRRRTDR
+1555 SYRRRRTD